1 MAIWETINGYYNRGK
16 FIQYNAQK
24 DCFFPREEAI
34 QQNINHLTCSSF
46 NSSVYQEL
54 LNVLVPLSFLH
65 GLDYVTKYFDS
76 PM

>member
-1 MAIWETINGYYNRGK
+1 MVIIIEENLSNIMHKR
-16 FIQYNAQK
+16 IV
-24 DCFFPREEAI
+24 FFPLEEAT
-34 QQNINHLTCSSF
+34 QQNINHLTRSSF

-54 LNVLVPLSFLH
+54 LNILVPLSFLH